1 MVIDIDKEVEN
12 FRGELKI
19 KKFTLDNLG
28 NNEVDYNTEKS
39 ERDLSAYDD
48 FLQSEI
54 FKTLDRE
61 ASS

>member
-1 MVIDIDKEVEN
+1 MVIDIDKEVEK
-12 FRGELKI
+12 FKGELKT

-28 NNEVDYNTEKS
+28 NNEVDYNTGKS
-39 ERDLSAYDD
+39 ERDLSAYDG